1 MYVTILKNLKTRDA
15 QMFQKTRSHLK
26 ILDAKKGDKK
36 QVLYWEPTKFRRSR
50 KNLFATATRRPRFV
64 NLWKTLILV
73 PFKIVELG
81 LWHRQKKIDRV
92 RG

>member
-36 QVLYWEPTKFRRSR
+36 QVLY
-50 KNLFATATRRPRFV
+50 
-64 NLWKTLILV
+64 
-73 PFKIVELG
+73 
-81 LWHRQKKIDRV
+81 
-92 RG
+92 